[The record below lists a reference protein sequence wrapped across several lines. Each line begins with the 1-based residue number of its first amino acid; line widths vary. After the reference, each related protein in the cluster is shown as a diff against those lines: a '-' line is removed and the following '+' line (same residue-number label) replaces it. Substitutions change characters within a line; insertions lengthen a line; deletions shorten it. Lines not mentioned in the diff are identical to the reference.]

1 MYQQTDSDGLQ
12 RVIRLPIQPLLSVGR
27 AFSGS
32 VGTLPIAWILVTQVV
47 YCELFYTLRTQS

>member
-12 RVIRLPIQPLLSVGR
+12 QVIRLPIQPLLSVGR

-32 VGTLPIAWILVTQVV
+32 VGTLPFETP
-47 YCELFYTLRTQS
+47 LFQRDPFDSEFK